1 MNYFGTIIEE
11 SLSDASI
18 LEGVKILSTKVEPI
32 TPRHQTPWLKQWTL
46 HKVEVE
52 ESKAREFAQKASL
65 YLDYSHKGAWYAD
78 FRNDLQHYII
88 FKDKIFLVQKGDREG
103 YEQAKQYG
111 LDLGIPQHQMGFP
124 QNL

>member
-18 LEGVKILSTKVEPI
+18 LEGVKIISTKVEPI
-32 TPRHQTPWLKQWTL
+32 TPGHQTPWLKQWTL

-52 ESKAREFAQKASL
+52 ETKAKEFAQKVSL
-65 YLDYSHKGAWYAD
+65 YLDYSHKNAWYAD
-78 FRNDLQHYII
+78 FRNDQQHYII
-88 FKDKIFLVQKGDREG
+88 FKDKIFLVQKGDREA
-103 YEQAKQYG
+103 YEQAKKYG
-111 LDLGIPQHQMGFP
+111 LDLGIPEHQVDFP